1 MFSLLAFTVP
11 LALQFLLVSSSPI
24 QVSGCEVPNFQSLMH
39 LPEGFPAPYGELSY
53 VTVGLGTQ
61 NYTCSDDGTYKSI
74 GAVAE
79 LIDISCLPPAEFEI
93 VTDVVIKYWKEAP
106 AEETI
111 EDLIYSI
118 NMIDSPVFL
127 GEHYFVSDSMTGAGI
142 PKFDFTTSGVNAG
155 NVDAFVLTK
164 KAFGAPAPTGMQ
176 DVDWLSLT
184 NIGAGKLAD
193 EVYRTDTREGQ
204 PPASCT
210 PGSEPITVKYAA
222 KYWFIGGSIKAGYSY
237 Y

>member
-24 QVSGCEVPNFQSLMH
+24 QVSGCEVPNFESLMH
-39 LPEGFPAPYGELSY
+39 LPEGFPVPYGELSY

-61 NYTCSDDGTYKSI
+61 NYTCSDDGTYKWVVFSPLSKVLSCAKWFSLYRSI
-74 GAVAE
+74 GAVTE

-127 GEHYFVSDSMTGAGI
+127 G
-142 PKFDFTTSGVNAG
+142 KFSLILFYARSL
-155 NVDAFVLTK
+155 LTVTI
-164 KAFGAPAPTGMQ
+164 F
-176 DVDWLSLT
+176 L
-184 NIGAGKLAD
+184 
-193 EVYRTDTREGQ
+193 
-204 PPASCT
+204 
-210 PGSEPITVKYAA
+210 
-222 KYWFIGGSIKAGYSY
+222 
-237 Y
+237 

>member
-1 MFSLLAFTVP
+1 
-11 LALQFLLVSSSPI
+11 
-24 QVSGCEVPNFQSLMH
+24 
-39 LPEGFPAPYGELSY
+39 
-53 VTVGLGTQ
+53 
-61 NYTCSDDGTYKSI
+61 
-74 GAVAE
+74 
-79 LIDISCLPPAEFEI
+79 
-93 VTDVVIKYWKEAP
+93 
-106 AEETI
+106 
-111 EDLIYSI
+111 
-118 NMIDSPVFL
+118 
-127 GEHYFVSDSMTGAGI
+127 MTGAGI

-222 KYWFIGGSIKAGYSY
+222 KYCMFFYDLFTHLTELIWLGVVGFIGGSIKAGYSY